1 MISSARPSS
10 VSPAQFV
17 DGPLDEVPVEPGGR
31 FVGEQQRGV
40 ADQGEGGRGAL
51 GEAAGELVRVA
62 VEVALGERG
71 AGGRDQGGLAQ
82 SAPPHPGQLAQ
93 ALLQLGPDGAHGRE
107 VGGGALRYETDAP
120 SPYRAGEGALV
131 GGQQVRVPAEHR
143 AAGGRRVGGQQS
155 EQGRGQ
161 DGLAAAALTDQG
173 QALPRRD
180 GEPGV
185 GDGRDVPAAA
195 HPEADGEVLH
205 VEDGHTGVLTVVGHS
220 ISSDFR
226 RGLIRSRQAPASPAS
241 ARVGM
246 IRKRPGKRVGHQS
259 PASSEPRADWTRLP
273 RLA

>member
-40 ADQGEGGRGAL
+40 ADEGEGGRGAL

-62 VEVALGERG
+62 VEVTLGERG

-93 ALLQLGPDGAHGRE
+93 ALLHLGPDGAHGRE
-107 VGGGALRYETDAP
+107 VGGGTLRYESDAP
-120 SPYRAGEGALV
+120 SPYGAGEGALV

-143 AAGGRRVGGQQS
+143 AAGGLRVGGQQS

-161 DGLAAAALTDQG
+161 DRLAAAALADQR
-173 QALPRRD
+173 QALPGATENRAS
-180 GEPGV
+180 V
-185 GDGRDVPAAA
+185 TAAM
-195 HPEADGEVLH
+195 
-205 VEDGHTGVLTVVGHS
+205 
-220 ISSDFR
+220 
-226 RGLIRSRQAPASPAS
+226 SRPP
-241 ARVGM
+241 R
-246 IRKRPGKRVGHQS
+246 IRKRTERFSTARTGTSAPSAAGSWSLVT
-259 PASSEPRADWTRLP
+259 ASAPISGAG
-273 RLA
+273 